1 MPAPANDLTA
11 ARQRIASAYDPS
23 ALQAAGTRLMEVLA
37 EHFHHVES
45 RDAKV
50 LNWNE
55 PGEQVSE
62 ARRLMDDAAS
72 QVPLFFSE
80 GPGEGSSTARLT
92 SRLADLASDS
102 VARGQNLH
110 HPRYVGHQVPAPVP
124 IAGLFDLVG
133 AITNQCMAIYE
144 MGPWATA
151 VEHAVVGA
159 LGERL
164 GFTASTFAGLVTS
177 GGSLANL
184 TGLLTARNVTLGDAW
199 STGIAGRSPPP
210 VLVAQADAHYSVI
223 RSAGILG
230 LGTNQIVPAALDR
243 RRRMDPD
250 RLDVTLSD
258 LRRRGIPVIAVSAA
272 ACATPIGAFDPLAD
286 IADVCAR
293 HEVWLH
299 VDAAH
304 GGALVFSERH
314 RYLIAGIERADS
326 VVCDAH
332 KMMFMPAL
340 CAMLFYK
347 NREHRIATFHQDA
360 PYLFD
365 PTAPELRD
373 YDSGI
378 VNLECTKRA
387 AAFGLWGTWSLLGP
401 QVFADMVDVT
411 IDLAQ
416 KFHAMLAVADD
427 FETIHEPQCNIVA
440 FRFVPRELRDA
451 PTEQIDAFQLQLRR
465 TIIESGEF
473 YFVQSRIDGRPVLRT
488 TMMNP
493 LTTEEDLHGL
503 LDCLRRTA
511 VTLL

>member
-1 MPAPANDLTA
+1 MPPANDVAA
-11 ARQRIASAYDPS
+11 ARQRIAAAYDPA
-23 ALQAAGTRLMEVLA
+23 ALQAAGNRLMEILA
-37 EHFHHVES
+37 EHFHKVES

-55 PGEQVSE
+55 PSDQVAE
-62 ARRLMDDAAS
+62 ARRQLGAVRAQIHLPFTERTGDGLNNS
-72 QVPLFFSE
+72 LLLERF
-80 GPGEGSSTARLT
+80 GELT
-92 SRLADLASDS
+92 RQSL
-102 VARGQNLH
+102 ARGQNLH
-110 HPRYVGHQVPAPVP
+110 HPHYIGHQVPAPIP
-124 IAGLFDLVG
+124 LAGLFDLVG

-151 VEHAVVGA
+151 VEHAVIAAV
-159 LGERL
+159 GERL
-164 GFTASTFAGLVTS
+164 GFPPGQFAGLVTS

-184 TGLLTARNVTLGDAW
+184 TGLLTARNVALGDAW
-199 STGIAGRSPPP
+199 SNGLAGRSPAP
-210 VLVAQADAHYSVI
+210 VLVAQADAHYSVM

-230 LGTNQIVPAALDR
+230 LGTNQIVCAALDS
-243 RRRMDPD
+243 RRRMEPN
-250 RLDVTLSD
+250 RLEETLAD
-258 LRRRGIPVIAVSAA
+258 LRRRGVPVIAVSAA

-286 IADVCAR
+286 VADVCAR
-293 HEVWLH
+293 HEVWMH

-304 GGALVFSERH
+304 GGALAFSEKHRH
-314 RYLIAGIERADS
+314 LITGIERADS

-347 NREHRIATFHQDA
+347 NRDHRIAAFHQDA

-387 AAFGLWGTWSLLGP
+387 AAFGVWGVWSLIGP
-401 QVFADMVDVT
+401 QLFADMVDVT

-416 KFHAMLAVADD
+416 KFYDMLIAADD
-427 FETIHEPQCNIVA
+427 FQPLHQPQCNIVA

-451 PTEQIDAFQLQLRR
+451 PIERIDEFQLRLRR
-465 TIIESGEF
+465 NIIETGEY

-493 LTTEEDLHGL
+493 LTTEDDLRGL
-503 LDCLRRTA
+503 LDCLRRNA
-511 VTLL
+511 RTLL